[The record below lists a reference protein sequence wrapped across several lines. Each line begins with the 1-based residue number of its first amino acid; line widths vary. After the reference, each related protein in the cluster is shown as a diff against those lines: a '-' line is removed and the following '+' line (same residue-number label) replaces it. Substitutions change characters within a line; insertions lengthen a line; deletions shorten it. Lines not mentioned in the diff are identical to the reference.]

1 MNSFLI
7 KILREMNPIRIT
19 GFLWYGK
26 IMDIGLKLV
35 LVFSIVEYFTGFFS
49 KLVGTWGFDPIIAD
63 SND

>member
-1 MNSFLI
+1 
-7 KILREMNPIRIT
+7 MNPIRIT